1 MKLNATVWV
10 EKSDISY
17 KLIPSRNNLHILK
30 GAYKGIEM
38 YMLWL
43 I

>member
-1 MKLNATVWV
+1 MKLNATVWA
-10 EKSDISY
+10 EKSD
-17 KLIPSRNNLHILK
+17 ILK